1 MARADVYRLADGSG
15 LVLDVQSELLDPF
28 NTRVVVPLMKRTT
41 APRPARGLNPVFL
54 LGDEEYILVS
64 QFLSAV
70 PVAALGVPIGSLAA
84 HQDQITR
91 ALDMVFQGV

>member
-1 MARADVYRLADGSG
+1 MARGDVYRLADGSG
-15 LVLDVQSELLDPF
+15 LVLDVQSELLDPL
-28 NTRVVVPLMKRTT
+28 NTRVVVPLMRRDS

-54 LGDEEYILVS
+54 LGEEEHVLVT

-70 PVAALGVPIGSLAA
+70 PVSALGVPIGSLGA
-84 HQDQITR
+84 HLDQITR